1 MLLATLLLLQSPGM
15 SAVAPPHRNGRV
27 PPVATALRVSAP
39 PRIDGVLDDAAWAA
53 APVSTGF
60 RRDVPSDGKPATEN
74 SEIRVV
80 YDDHALYVG
89 ARLYDR
95 TGNVSRRLSRR
106 DSFSVLNDVFFV
118 AIDAFHDHSTEFIF
132 GITPAGEQR
141 DAIRSGD
148 GSVFDA
154 SWDPVW
160 EVKTKIDSL
169 GWVAELR
176 IPFSQ
181 LRFSRASEQTWG
193 IQFRRDNRAAAEAS
207 DWSWSP
213 RTEPGVTSKYGH
225 LVGLSSIPQPRRL
238 EVLPYT
244 AASSRYTEGADPA
257 NPFDNG
263 SVYDGSIGGD
273 VRYGLTSNITLN
285 ATVNPDFGQ
294 VEADPAVVNLTAYE
308 TFFAENRPFF
318 VERSDLFRFAEAN
331 GYPFFY
337 TRRVGRTPS
346 LSAAGAAPYVDAPPS
361 TTILGAAK
369 ATGRASGGW
378 SLGVLEAVTAKEYAH
393 LASSDGQQLPDMGV
407 EPLSNYAVARLRKDY
422 AGGSS
427 YVGGL
432 ITTVNRNLDEPQFD
446 VLRSSA
452 YVAGLDWRHRFGHNN
467 WSTTGWIS
475 GSRVNGSR
483 NAMVATQT
491 ASARYYQRPDQDYVT
506 VDSAASS
513 MSGYSAAAVVSKDGG
528 EWTTYFGGGITSPG
542 FEMNDAGFLLDADR
556 IAVTTG
562 VGRRWVTPGRTFRSF
577 SVDAG
582 VRQELNL
589 GGVNIHRGTT
599 LSVNGTF
606 NNLWNFNIFGNYNA
620 QASND
625 RVTRGGPLRLQPS
638 VAQIY
643 ASVGTDNR
651 KTVSVS
657 VFGNYADAKSGA
669 WSAGLGGS
677 LTFRPQG
684 AFDLTL
690 STNWFKS
697 REDAFY
703 VTQGADATATA
714 TYGSRYL
721 FGVLDQQYL
730 DNTIRLN
737 WLLSPKIS
745 IQLYAQPLLAT
756 GDYEQFKALARPN
769 SYDFLHYGTNGSTIT
784 FDEENQ
790 LYTTVAE
797 PGAEAISFTNPDFR
811 VRSLRSNLVFRWEY
825 RPGSTL
831 FIVWNQNRGS
841 SIYDPTWNGV
851 SDLWG
856 LRHDPQQNVFLVKL
870 NYYFNL

>member
-1 MLLATLLLLQSPGM
+1 MLLATLLLFQSPGTSTAAM
-15 SAVAPPHRNGRV
+15 THRNGRV
-27 PPVATALRVSAP
+27 PPVATAIRVTAP
-39 PRIDGVLDDAAWAA
+39 PRIDGVLDDAAWASA
-53 APVSTGF
+53 AVSTGF

-95 TGNVSRRLSRR
+95 TGKVSRRLSRR

-141 DAIRSGD
+141 DAIRSND
-148 GSVFDA
+148 GSAFDP

-160 EVKTKIDSL
+160 EVKTRIDSL

-225 LVGLSSIPQPRRL
+225 LVGLSAIPQPRRL

-308 TFFAENRPFF
+308 TFFEEHRPFF

-337 TRRVGRTPS
+337 SRRVGRTPS
-346 LSAAGAAPYVDAPPS
+346 LSAAGAAPYVDEPQS

-378 SLGVLEAVTAKEYAH
+378 SMGVLEAVTAKEYAH
-393 LASSDGQQLPDMGV
+393 LASSDGQRLPDMGV

-422 AGGSS
+422 KGGSS

-446 VLRSSA
+446 ALRSSA
-452 YVAGLDWRHRFGHNN
+452 YVAGLDWRHRFGRNN

-475 GSRVNGSR
+475 GSRVNGGR
-483 NAMVATQT
+483 DAMIATQT
-491 ASARYYQRPDQDYVT
+491 ASARYYQRPDQDYVR

-513 MSGYSAAAVVSKDGG
+513 LSGYSAAAVVSKDGG
-528 EWTTYFGGGITSPG
+528 EWTTFLGGGITSPG
-542 FEMNDAGFLLDADR
+542 FEINDAGFMLDADR
-556 IAVTTG
+556 IAMTSG

-577 SVDAG
+577 SIDAA
-582 VRQELNL
+582 VRQELNF
-589 GGVNIHRGTT
+589 GGVNIHRGAT
-599 LSVNGTF
+599 LGVNGTL
-606 NNLWNFNIFGNYNA
+606 NNLWNFNVFGTYNA
-620 QASND
+620 EASND
-625 RVTRGGPLRLQPS
+625 RVTRGGPLRIQPS
-638 VAQIY
+638 VAQVY

-657 VFGNYADAKSGA
+657 VYGNYADAEER
-669 WSAGLGGS
+669 GLVCRPGRQSHLPAPGRLRSHGLHELVQEPGGCVLRHPGRGCHGHSDLRQPLS
-677 LTFRPQG
+677 LQRPRPAVPGQHDPAQLAALPENLDPALRPAAPRDRRLRTVQG
-684 AFDLTL
+684 ARPSELVRLPPLRHQRVHDHVRRGEPALHHHCRAWRGSDFVHQPRL
-690 STNWFKS
+690 
-697 REDAFY
+697 
-703 VTQGADATATA
+703 QGALPPQQP
-714 TYGSRYL
+714 GVPLGIPSRFHPL
-721 FGVLDQQYL
+721 RGVE
-730 DNTIRLN
+730 
-737 WLLSPKIS
+737 S
-745 IQLYAQPLLAT
+745 
-756 GDYEQFKALARPN
+756 
-769 SYDFLHYGTNGSTIT
+769 
-784 FDEENQ
+784 
-790 LYTTVAE
+790 E
-797 PGAEAISFTNPDFR
+797 PGLA
-811 VRSLRSNLVFRWEY
+811 
-825 RPGSTL
+825 
-831 FIVWNQNRGS
+831 
-841 SIYDPTWNGV
+841 
-851 SDLWG
+851 DL
-856 LRHDPQQNVFLVKL
+856 
-870 NYYFNL
+870 